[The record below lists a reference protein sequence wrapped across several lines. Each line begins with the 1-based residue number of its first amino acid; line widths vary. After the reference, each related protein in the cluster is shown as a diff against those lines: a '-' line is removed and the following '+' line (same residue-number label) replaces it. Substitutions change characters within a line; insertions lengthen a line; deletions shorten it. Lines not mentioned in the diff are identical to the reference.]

1 MTAEIRFALNSLHD
15 KDTYTYWHSIRVQR
29 YSLMIGNKLKLNEDQ
44 MQKLEVAS
52 LLHDI
57 GKIHVP
63 DEILKKSGRL
73 TKQEFETIKEHPT
86 NSGKVFENLTDLEQY
101 EKYISSHH
109 ERYDGQGYPNGLKG
123 EEIPLLSRIIFVAD
137 SFDAMTSDRPYR
149 KGMPLDVAVSE
160 LIKNRDTQFDPR
172 VVDTFIDLVRLES
185 EEVYEVLKIS
195 GD

>member
-1 MTAEIRFALNSLHD
+1 MTSEIRFALNSLHD
-15 KDTYTYWHSIRVQR
+15 KDIYTYWHSIRVQK
-29 YSLMIGNKLKLNEDQ
+29 YSLMIGNRLNLNEDQ
-44 MQKLEVAS
+44 MQKLESAS

-86 NSGKVFENLTDLEQY
+86 NSGKVFENLMDLEQY

-185 EEVYEVLKIS
+185 EEIDKVLKIS

>member
-1 MTAEIRFALNSLHD
+1 M
-15 KDTYTYWHSIRVQR
+15 
-29 YSLMIGNKLKLNEDQ
+29 
-44 MQKLEVAS
+44 
-52 LLHDI
+52 
-57 GKIHVP
+57 
-63 DEILKKSGRL
+63 
-73 TKQEFETIKEHPT
+73 
-86 NSGKVFENLTDLEQY
+86 
-101 EKYISSHH
+101 
-109 ERYDGQGYPNGLKG
+109 KG

-185 EEVYEVLKIS
+185 EEIDKVLKIS